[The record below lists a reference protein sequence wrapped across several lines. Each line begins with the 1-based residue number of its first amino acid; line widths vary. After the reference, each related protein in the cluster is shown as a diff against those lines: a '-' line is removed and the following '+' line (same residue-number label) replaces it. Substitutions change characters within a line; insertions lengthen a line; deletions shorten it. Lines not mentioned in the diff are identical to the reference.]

1 MKLNRLIAVA
11 VLIFLPFRLSAEQAY
26 HFKFCILAGVSRSAA
41 KSNPAS
47 GVREIKLL
55 PMRPK
60 EYIYPSAYFSF
71 TKNIKNTEAAVQLA
85 ALPAKDSRNSAILS
99 EAVFK
104 YIRDNIQE
112 QKSERIISDD
122 FHKGRK
128 TGMEVLESKCADNLE
143 RCRAAVCLLRYY
155 TIPARIVFYNGDY
168 AVEYFLKPLKSA
180 GKWIVSPFAGKSA
193 ADGFADPVEWEP
205 VTGKELLNEEIRKG
219 SALLERG
226 SCVEQS
232 ILNRAEA
239 EAKFVSITAGTAVLE
254 PNDRLKGKFFIIR
267 ETGYSISLTAT
278 ASAHV
283 KIDFMLPYNDRDMF
297 DQSESGFKTGR
308 FFVTSAD
315 PALKIKYKK
324 PSVKKNPPQEG
335 IVYYLPVEFW
345 TE

>member
-1 MKLNRLIAVA
+1 MNRAIVVLI
-11 VLIFLPFRLSAEQAY
+11 LIFLPLHLFAEKEY
-26 HFKFCILAGVSRSAA
+26 HFNFYILAGVSRSAA
-41 KSNPAS
+41 KGIPAA

-55 PMRPK
+55 PIRPK
-60 EYIYPSAYFSF
+60 EYIYPSAYFSY
-71 TKNIKNTEAAVQLA
+71 TKNTGKTEAAVQLA
-85 ALPAKDSRNSAILS
+85 GLPAGDGKNSAILS
-99 EAVFK
+99 EAVFN
-104 YIRDNIQE
+104 YIRENIQE
-112 QKSERIISDD
+112 QKPDPVISCD
-122 FHKGRK
+122 FHKNRK
-128 TGMEVLESKCADNLE
+128 TGMEALESKCANNLE

-155 TIPARIVFYNGDY
+155 TIPARIVFYDGDY
-168 AVEYFLKPLKSA
+168 AVEYFLKPAKSA
-180 GKWIVSPFAGKSA
+180 GKWVVKTFSGKSA

-226 SCVEQS
+226 PSAEQS

-254 PNDRLKGKFFIIR
+254 PNERLKGKFFIIR
-267 ETGYSISLTAT
+267 ETGYTISLTAT
-278 ASAHV
+278 ASSHV

-308 FFVTSAD
+308 FFVAASD
-315 PALKIKYKK
+315 PALKIKFKK

-345 TE
+345 IQ